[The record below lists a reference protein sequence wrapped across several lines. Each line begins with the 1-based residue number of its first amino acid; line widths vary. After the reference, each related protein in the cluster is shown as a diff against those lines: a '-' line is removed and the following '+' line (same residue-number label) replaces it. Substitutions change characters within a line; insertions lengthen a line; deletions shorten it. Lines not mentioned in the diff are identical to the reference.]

1 MKKLFDNYDL
11 DKLNIFC
18 QATLVQ
24 CETECNY
31 LTTICRTK
39 EEKQKEIKNEILHAE
54 TTIFAYIAYE
64 LSENSDLFNA
74 ATEKYVSDLNKIE
87 AKYKI

>member
-11 DKLNIFC
+11 DKLDMFC
-18 QATLVQ
+18 QATLAQ
-24 CETECNY
+24 CETECDY
-31 LTTICRTK
+31 LMTICRTK
-39 EEKQKEIKNEILHAE
+39 EEKQKEIKNELLNAE
-54 TTIFAYIAYE
+54 ITIFAYVAYE

-74 ATEKYVSDLNKIE
+74 TTEKYISDLNKIE